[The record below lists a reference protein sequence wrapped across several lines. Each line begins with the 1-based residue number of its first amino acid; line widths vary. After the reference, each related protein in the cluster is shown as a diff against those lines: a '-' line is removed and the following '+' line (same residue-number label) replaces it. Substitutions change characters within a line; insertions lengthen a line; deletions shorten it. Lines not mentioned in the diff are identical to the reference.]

1 MDAVCLLSVTPDTLT
16 ALQDYLRNSGSALSV
31 SDAAT
36 VAIGAWLQA
45 ENVRDMM
52 AAGALL
58 QSQSQSQSTARTR
71 ATYREAV
78 NGDAQSVAADV
89 RAVDEV
95 TTRTVA
101 NADADANANANAK
114 TKARTKAR
122 TRVRADANCAP
133 DGYQWK
139 ELFLPDGTEL
149 RMYSHDAVHRAR
161 VTGAAIFYQGRQV
174 SPRQFT
180 LAVAGEG
187 RNAWRDLSLRLP
199 GEKQF
204 LPAGLL
210 RRRAQADIRVR
221 VEAQL
226 AEGGMRGAEASR
238 RGSPAE
244 TIAAAADAMAE
255 ALRTALALVEHS
267 NSQSI
272 PKYERRVDPHR
283 RTTDVLVNHIKFD

>member
-1 MDAVCLLSVTPDTLT
+1 MDAACLLSVTPDTLA
-16 ALQDYLRNSGSALSV
+16 ALRDYLRDSGSALSV
-31 SDAAT
+31 SAAAT
-36 VAIGAWLQA
+36 MAIGAWLKA
-45 ENVRDMM
+45 ENDRDLM
-52 AAGALL
+52 AAGALP
-58 QSQSQSQSTARTR
+58 QPQSTARAR
-71 ATYREAV
+71 ATHVEAV
-78 NGDAQSVAADV
+78 NGDAQSDAAHDHP
-89 RAVDEV
+89 AHH
-95 TTRTVA
+95 TIARTS
-101 NADADANANANAK
+101 ADASAKADAKTRAKTTARANANSS
-114 TKARTKAR
+114 
-122 TRVRADANCAP
+122 P

-149 RMYSHDAVHRAR
+149 RMCSNNAVHRAR

-180 LAVAGEG
+180 LAVAGDG

-210 RRRAQADIRVR
+210 RRRAQADIRMR
-221 VEAQL
+221 AEAQL
-226 AEGGMRGAEASR
+226 AEEGMRGAEAGR

-244 TIAAAADAMAE
+244 TIAAAADAMGE
-255 ALRTALALVEHS
+255 ALRTALALVDHS
-267 NSQSI
+267 NTQSL